1 MHNYDLLVER
11 TGTSQQYLLDAPIIA
26 DVALGAIDLNMYQA
40 FLCNAYHHV
49 RYTVPLM
56 MATGARLAPD
66 RVRLMQ
72 AFREYID
79 EEIGHEQWIL
89 NDLEACGLR
98 RSDVECSAPNR
109 ATELLVAYVRDYI
122 CNVEPLG
129 FFGMVHVLE
138 GTSTSLAST
147 TADLV
152 QAKLGLPDRAFSYL
166 RSHGALDVEHV
177 AFFRQLLAELSNDEM
192 RHVIHVA
199 NRVYHLYGD
208 VLRSVPRLG
217 AAAASGDDMIKGKD
231 LDAA

>member
-1 MHNYDLLVER
+1 MHNYDFLVEH
-11 TGTSQQYLLDAPIIA
+11 TDATQQYLLDAPIIA
-26 DVALGAIDLNMYQA
+26 DVANGAIDLSMYQA

-56 MATGARLAPD
+56 MATGSRLSPH
-66 RVRLMQ
+66 RVRLLQ

-98 RSDVECSAPNR
+98 RSDVERSPPNM

-152 QAKLGLPDRAFSYL
+152 QAKLGLPDQAFSYL

-177 AFFRQLLAELSNDEM
+177 AFFRELLEELDAEEM
-192 RHVIHVA
+192 QHVIHVA

-208 VLRSVPRLG
+208 VLRSVPRHEVG
-217 AAAASGDDMIKGKD
+217 VDASR
-231 LDAA
+231 LELLVPP

>member
-1 MHNYDLLVER
+1 M
-11 TGTSQQYLLDAPIIA
+11 
-26 DVALGAIDLNMYQA
+26 
-40 FLCNAYHHV
+40 
-49 RYTVPLM
+49 
-56 MATGARLAPD
+56 
-66 RVRLMQ
+66 
-72 AFREYID
+72 
-79 EEIGHEQWIL
+79 
-89 NDLEACGLR
+89 
-98 RSDVECSAPNR
+98 

-152 QAKLGLPDRAFSYL
+152 QAKLGLPDQAFSYL

-177 AFFRQLLAELSNDEM
+177 AFFRELLEELDAEEM
-192 RHVIHVA
+192 QHVIHVA

-208 VLRSVPRLG
+208 VLRSVPRHEVG
-217 AAAASGDDMIKGKD
+217 VDATNGSISGDS

>member
-1 MHNYDLLVER
+1 MHNYEWLLER
-11 TGTSQQYLLDAPIIA
+11 SSTAQQYLLDAPIIT
-26 DVALGAIDLNMYQA
+26 DVALGAIDLGMYQA
-40 FLCNAYHHV
+40 FLINAYHHV

-56 MATGARLAPD
+56 MATGSRLPPS
-66 RVRLMQ
+66 RIRLMQ

-89 NDLEACGLR
+89 NDLQACGLP
-98 RSDVECSAPNR
+98 RSAVEDSYPNM

-138 GTSTSLAST
+138 GTSTSLASS

-152 QAKLGLPDRAFSYL
+152 QAQLGLPDQAFSYL

-177 AFFRQLLAELSNDEM
+177 AFFRDLLEELDGHEM
-192 RHVIHVA
+192 RHVVHVA

-208 VLRSVPRLG
+208 VLRSVPRLEQ
-217 AAAASGDDMIKGKD
+217 ASSDSSGMTDGGS